1 MEQDDVAVTH
11 LVEHADQMTF
21 AKGSTLG
28 GLHRRDIG
36 NIAVITN
43 GVVVNEIAYLLY
55 QTIIA
60 NGDVAQ
66 RGVVDSWV
74 LGKALGNLHLL
85 FELTQADVAIEYH
98 TVETIRSEG
107 LVNHHT
113 VPTFR
118 PAAIVVEYGNFLL
131 CQMSVF
137 SHK

>member
-1 MEQDDVAVTH
+1 
-11 LVEHADQMTF
+11 
-21 AKGSTLG
+21 
-28 GLHRRDIG
+28 
-36 NIAVITN
+36 
-43 GVVVNEIAYLLY
+43 
-55 QTIIA
+55 
-60 NGDVAQ
+60 
-66 RGVVDSWV
+66 V

-113 VPTFR
+113 VPTLR
-118 PAAIVVEYGNFLL
+118 PTAVVVENGNFLL